1 MTTTTTDHTNLMT
14 ADELNELMART
25 HLGSLLDLTDPT
37 HTKHLLP
44 HLIDAM
50 VTATAA
56 DRMLAEIECAVRR
69 YRAISEVCKAI
80 IVLHSTT
87 EQEQVT
93 E

>member
-50 VTATAA
+50 VTALTV
-56 DRMLAEIECAVRR
+56 DRMLTDAGADSRLYQVISDVCE
-69 YRAISEVCKAI
+69 AILALHI
-80 IVLHSTT
+80 ITSGPKK
-87 EQEQVT
+87 
-93 E
+93 